1 MALDQ
6 TPEGLYLL
14 PSAQKHADGTPR
26 FTLSLPPSYNAD
38 PGLSLLAK
46 LEAEHAGFEFTT
58 RAFFDGHLQAGD
70 IFLMSARISVS
81 TRWARQRVCRARSV

>member
-46 LEAEHAGFEFTT
+46 LEAEHAGF
-58 RAFFDGHLQAGD
+58 
-70 IFLMSARISVS
+70 
-81 TRWARQRVCRARSV
+81 